1 MLNSP
6 QVRMAMRGAIAAK
19 ANGPGGPGEALKGV
33 AAEVGL
39 QPIDVGKA
47 LDKSARKDARSAN
60 QRRTSKVQQGA
71 NAANANANKNM
82 KNDMDSDRNRKNS
95 SSQHNRH

>member
-1 MLNSP
+1 MLNNP

-19 ANGPGGPGEALKGV
+19 ANGPGGPGAALKGV

-47 LDKSARKDARSAN
+47 LDKSARKDARFAN
-60 QRRTSKVQQGA
+60 QRRTSKVEQDNNA
-71 NAANANANKNM
+71 NASANKNM
-82 KNDMDSDRNRKNS
+82 KSDMDSDKNRKNS
-95 SSQHNRH
+95 TSQHNRH